1 MQVGG
6 TWWAKPLEQGCKQ
19 HSLPCRLKQRP
30 FVQGHENDGSFVR
43 GSTETRGKMKTE
55 SEGHN
60 TKHQPT
66 RLSPRPAGRFGSRT
80 KEGHESA
87 FACCAHPHVASG
99 REAAW
104 MAHLLPPPTK
114 QTDKRRAKIFMRLA
128 RVEQAAFGTGIRRAN
143 HCATTPLDFCLF
155 SGNSG
160 LSGRNGPGSIS
171 SDVRWGIHSVG
182 LLGRGGRRGGGG
194 CTGSRGY

>member
-1 MQVGG
+1 MQVGRPR
-6 TWWAKPLEQGCKQ
+6 WVKPLGKSCKQ
-19 HSLPCRLKQRP
+19 HSLPCRLVQRR
-30 FVQGHENDGSFVR
+30 FVQGHENHGSLVR
-43 GSTETRGKMKTE
+43 GSTEARGKMKTE
-55 SEGHN
+55 SEGYD
-60 TKHQPT
+60 TRHQPT
-66 RLSPRPAGRFGSRT
+66 RLSPRPAGRFGLRM
-80 KEGHESA
+80 KEGHEGA
-87 FACCAHPHVASG
+87 FACCTHSHVASG

-160 LSGRNGPGSIS
+160 LSGRNGSGSTS
-171 SDVRWGIHSVG
+171 LDVHWAIHTAG
-182 LLGRGGRRGGGG
+182 LLERGGRRGGGG